1 MIIIKIIFWICL
13 FGVVYP
19 FALYRPLL
27 KLLVSLGPRHKNC
40 IEPVPG
46 VWPKVMFVISAYNE
60 ENVIEAKLKNALTID
75 YPQEK
80 LDIVVVSDA
89 SDDDTD
95 TIVLDKAMQHH
106 QIRLHRQDIRQG
118 KTAGITAVLS
128 DSAADIIVFSDANAM
143 YETKALKE
151 LVKCFNHKEVGYV
164 VGAAFYNQ
172 NTENTAFESENVYWD
187 QELDLKKLES
197 DFFSVVGG
205 DGAIYA
211 IRKELFWPLQEDDI
225 NDFANPLQIIASG
238 FKGVFNPNAVC
249 FEDAAEDYSREYS
262 RKRRI
267 VNRSFR
273 AFTRHIRDFDI
284 RRHYKF
290 LFMLFSHK
298 VLRWFNMFF
307 LIGVAVTSLALSL
320 TGSGLIYS
328 LCLSGIVLSL
338 FLALLGKLYN
348 GKPNCPKLLY
358 LLYYFYLISIAGM
371 QGIIDNFRGRYH
383 ITWDHIRKSDN

>member
-1 MIIIKIIFWICL
+1 MIIIKIIFWISL

-40 IEPVPG
+40 IEPVAG

-60 ENVIEAKLKNALTID
+60 ENVIEAKLNNALTID

-89 SDDDTD
+89 SDDATD

-106 QIRLHRQDIRQG
+106 QIRLHRQDIRRG
-118 KTAGITAVLS
+118 KTAGITAALS

-143 YETKALKE
+143 YEIKALKE

-164 VGAAFYNQ
+164 VGAAVYNK

-273 AFTRHIRDFDI
+273 AFTRHIRE
-284 RRHYKF
+284 K
-290 LFMLFSHK
+290 
-298 VLRWFNMFF
+298 N
-307 LIGVAVTSLALSL
+307 
-320 TGSGLIYS
+320 
-328 LCLSGIVLSL
+328 
-338 FLALLGKLYN
+338 
-348 GKPNCPKLLY
+348 
-358 LLYYFYLISIAGM
+358 
-371 QGIIDNFRGRYH
+371 
-383 ITWDHIRKSDN
+383 